1 MHTRIMDWKDRVVYR
16 LFGTQMS
23 HHCGQKTILPIL
35 TVTKKAKTCLEQ
47 MKFVKS
53 EDHRGLLIS
62 FVTSR
67 LKIKLFKHLNCAMFK
82 LMVRTKYSWL
92 SWFETKDYCLCI
104 GRNLGSFVAA
114 NVTNQEWNF
123 LINKFDFSRVFFSFL
138 NPGFLLDPEPSVST
152 F

>member
-1 MHTRIMDWKDRVVYR
+1 
-16 LFGTQMS
+16 MS

-92 SWFETKDYCLCI
+92 S
-104 GRNLGSFVAA
+104 
-114 NVTNQEWNF
+114 
-123 LINKFDFSRVFFSFL
+123 
-138 NPGFLLDPEPSVST
+138 
-152 F
+152 